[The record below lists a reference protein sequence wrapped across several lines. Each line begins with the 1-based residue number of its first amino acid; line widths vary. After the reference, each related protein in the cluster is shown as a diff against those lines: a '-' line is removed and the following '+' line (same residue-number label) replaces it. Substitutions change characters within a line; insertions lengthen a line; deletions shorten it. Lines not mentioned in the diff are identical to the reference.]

1 MGRLR
6 ISRLDPAPLALT
18 ADGRAL
24 AARCHLADTPLRRL
38 VGLLGTPDLR
48 REEALWID
56 RCAAVH
62 TALLRA
68 PIGVAFLDAD
78 GRVLRVRD
86 PLPRGRAA
94 ACRGARA
101 VVECRAGVLRA
112 AGVRPGCVL
121 RRVGERNSRYERTNC
136 VPEGGDPAPPRAS
149 CVHHAAPPGWPQ
161 RRAGGG

>member
-1 MGRLR
+1 VGRLR
-6 ISRLDPAPLALT
+6 IDRLDPAPLALT
-18 ADGRAL
+18 AGGRAL
-24 AARCHLADTPLRRL
+24 AARCHLAARPLRRL

-48 REEALWID
+48 AEEALWID

-62 TALLRA
+62 AAFLRA
-68 PIGVAFLDAD
+68 PVGVAFVDRD
-78 GRVLRVRD
+78 GRVLRVVD

-101 VVECRAGVLRA
+101 AVECRAGVLRA

-121 RRVGERNSRYERTNC
+121 RRVPRGNSRSERTNSAA
-136 VPEGGDPAPPRAS
+136 PGGDPAAARAS
-149 CVHHAAPPGWPQ
+149 RPHHATPPGRSQ

>member
-6 ISRLDPAPLALT
+6 IDRLDPAPLELT

-24 AARCHLADTPLRRL
+24 APRCHLVARPLPRL

-62 TALLRA
+62 TAFLRA
-68 PIGVAFLDAD
+68 PIGVAFVDGD
-78 GRVLRVRD
+78 GRVLRVLD

-121 RRVGERNSRYERTNC
+121 RR
-136 VPEGGDPAPPRAS
+136 APGARRPRA
-149 CVHHAAPPGWPQ
+149 ARPPGT
-161 RRAGGG
+161 RRPRGRRGTPRPCLLYTSDAADEL

>member
-6 ISRLDPAPLALT
+6 IDRLDPAPLELT

-24 AARCHLADTPLRRL
+24 APRCHLAARPLPRL

-48 REEALWID
+48 PEEALWIG

-62 TALLRA
+62 TAFLRV
-68 PIGVAFLDAD
+68 PIGVAFVDGD
-78 GRVLRVRD
+78 GRVLRVVD

-94 ACRGARA
+94 ACRDARA
-101 VVECRAGVLRA
+101 VVECRAGELRA

-121 RRVGERNSRYERTNC
+121 RRIARGNSRSERTNSA
-136 VPEGGDPAPPRAS
+136 PAGGDPARSHAS
-149 CVHHAAPPGWPQ
+149 RPHHAAPPGRPQ
-161 RRAGGG
+161 RPAGGG